1 MGTGEEVLGIQLL
14 DTSELSATSLPAT
27 GTDWVGREEGAK
39 VQSQKP
45 MNQHGNSGKAR
56 ERGRTIVSRCFT
68 DHTSP
73 SIFKVLA
80 STLTEG
86 PLFQLSP

>member
-45 MNQHGNSGKAR
+45 MNQHGNSGKAVNEGIPHAGSDGAR
-56 ERGRTIVSRCFT
+56 LGFIQLE
-68 DHTSP
+68 D
-73 SIFKVLA
+73 
-80 STLTEG
+80 TLHHR
-86 PLFQLSP
+86 